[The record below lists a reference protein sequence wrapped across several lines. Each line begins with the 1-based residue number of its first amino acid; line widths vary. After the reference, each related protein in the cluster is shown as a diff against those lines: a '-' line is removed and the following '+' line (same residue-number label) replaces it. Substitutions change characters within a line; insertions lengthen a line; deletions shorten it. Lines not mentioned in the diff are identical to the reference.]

1 MRSMIWAGRGR
12 VPGKYHSYSEMRL
25 IEYLARISVKHKI
38 DSDEFFA
45 RMVDAWKNKESTCQ
59 NLTIKCREKMQ
70 DHCIFLLT
78 SSDRWVA
85 QFPVPEHIL
94 REANPLKE
102 FANEM
107 LLRAQSLAKNKGG
120 RLQIEDLSAG
130 TKHVE
135 VKARVLELSKPREVL
150 TRFGSQ
156 AYVSNALIADS
167 TESIDLSLWNEQVD
181 GVSIGDVIEIENGH
195 VAYFRG
201 KRQLRI
207 GRSGE
212 INIVKD
218 EAFPSMQQLG
228 KT

>member
-1 MRSMIWAGRGR
+1 MRGMISAGRGQ
-12 VPGKYHSYSEMRL
+12 VPSKYHSYPEMKL

-38 DSDEFFA
+38 DSDEFFTSL
-45 RMVDAWKNKESTCQ
+45 VDAWKNKKSICE
-59 NLTIKCREKMQ
+59 NLTIECREKMQ

-78 SSDRWVA
+78 RGDGWVA

-107 LLRAQSLAKNKGG
+107 LLRAQSLAKSKAE

-130 TKHVE
+130 RKHVK
-135 VKARVLELSKPREVL
+135 VKARVLEISKPREVL

-156 AYVSNALIADS
+156 AYVSNVIIGDN
-167 TESIDLSLWNEQVD
+167 TETIELSLWNEQANAVSVD
-181 GVSIGDVIEIENGH
+181 DVIEIEDGH
-195 VAYFRG
+195 VAYYRG
-201 KRQLRI
+201 KKQLRI
-207 GRSGE
+207 GRRGE

-218 EAFPSMQQLG
+218 EDFPSIQQLR
-228 KT
+228 KI

>member
-1 MRSMIWAGRGR
+1 MRSMIWSGRGR
-12 VPGKYHSYSEMRL
+12 PSGKYHSYSEMRL
-25 IEYLARISVKHKI
+25 VEYLARVSVKHKI

-45 RMVDAWKNKESTCQ
+45 CLVNAWKNKKSICE
-59 NLTIKCREKMQ
+59 NLTIECREKMQ
-70 DHCIFLLT
+70 DRCIFLLI
-78 SSDRWVA
+78 SGDGWVA

-195 VAYFRG
+195 VAYYRG

>member
-107 LLRAQSLAKNKGG
+107 LLRAQSLAKSKAE

-130 TKHVE
+130 RKHVK
-135 VKARVLELSKPREVL
+135 VKARVLEISKPREVL
-150 TRFGSQ
+150 TRFGSS
-156 AYVSNALIADS
+156 AYVSNAIIGDN
-167 TESIDLSLWNEQVD
+167 TETIELSLWNEQANALSVD
-181 GVSIGDVIEIENGH
+181 DVIEIEDGH

-201 KRQLRI
+201 KKQLRI
-207 GRSGE
+207 GRRGE

-218 EAFPSMQQLG
+218 EDFPSLQQLR
-228 KT
+228 KI